1 MDDHAHHDDTDG
13 VGGQDG
19 MMSAGDVTVQGDGP
33 VFQPLDDTL
42 PSSPM
47 THGGQPH
54 SPLLALPAP
63 EPVPSNDVAN
73 HVWRISNFSKLGDA
87 KVYSDTFEA
96 QCKWHVMLFP
106 RGNSNKRFVAVYLEP
121 LEHRN
126 WPHTWSKH
134 VQFQFKLINHIDPV
148 KSIVKDATNR
158 FSIEHPDWGFAELV
172 SIDEVLDP
180 SLGFLQDDAITIES
194 SVKEIVQFWTGAIDS
209 KKETGFVGL
218 KNQGAT
224 CYLNSLIQTLYC
236 LAPLRQAVY
245 SLPTD
250 NEEISSSI
258 PLALQKL
265 FYKLHSSEKSV
276 GTKAL
281 TKSFGWNSYEAF
293 TQHDVQELN
302 RLLCDK
308 LEEKMKNTVAE
319 GAINRLFEG
328 KTVNFVRCLD
338 VDYRSTREE
347 SFYDIQLNVK
357 GCNNVE
363 ESFEKYT
370 ELETL
375 DEENKYEA
383 EGHGKQRAERG
394 TRFKQFPPVLS
405 LQLKRFQYDY
415 QKEDMAKVNDRYEFP
430 QVLQLDRFLA
440 EDAVNQVPNT
450 YHLYSVLVHS
460 GDVHGGH
467 YFAFIRPFPP
477 ASLLGGTPHPAQKSE
492 WLRFDD
498 ERVSKATASSAIQD
512 NFGGPETHAFGK
524 NFTNSFNRMSN
535 AYMLVYIRESD
546 ITSILA
552 PASESDVPD
561 NLLLRFQRD
570 DMEEAARKEEK
581 RQAHLYMTIKMFTEK
596 DLRAHHGPNLV
607 DLNLLHPSRVLKD
620 ETYQQLG
627 QRIENELGFP
637 TQCLRFWPMVCRE
650 NKTVRPDVLTSQD
663 VNIPFAQHART
674 AQNNQPRCFLE
685 VSDPLIFDKLTRLA
699 EASCQLNAQAMA
711 RPCPSPDAALFSS
724 QKDTTTDEPELKTE
738 LKTEPFDEP
747 MTGVNGLNG
756 LDHNNNGS
764 SIQQMMLQIEQDRDQ
779 CIQQLKPLPPLEE
792 DSALIF
798 IKWYDAVSMT
808 LSFLAFR
815 LFSTSKSLRS
825 VQKFVNHLRQAPL
838 DEELVMFEEVK
849 PTSVEALSDLTRTL
863 KQCEIGTGDIIVCQL
878 PQSSATN
885 GVLYP
890 TAVSYYQY
898 LQQRITVTVRNKLQ
912 PTESFELELTKNM
925 PMLEVVSRLSKS
937 LQVDPDYLLLIPSS
951 SNDQPITLYPTAT
964 LPQKRCKDL
973 QHFLSEGYGT
983 GSATLFY
990 EIVDF
995 EVAELEYKR
1004 SIKVSLFDDSVRL
1017 LKQYTILVPKTAL
1030 FQNVYEEA
1038 EKAILKD
1045 TDVAYQ
1051 FMEPVEEFTTAKPSD
1066 PTESTASTA
1075 VESNGPPSNDNGL
1088 PVFESPLVEM
1098 EIEVDVSSKL
1108 STSKR
1113 SSDNPSDNLDTRS
1126 PKRQKT
1132 EGEDET
1138 VVNGNGNG
1146 YINGGTRRLRQLRA
1160 LDITS
1165 NKINKVYKPSDTV
1178 YSGGTELRIEFV
1190 SPDEADVA
1198 PEKLMAFV
1206 HVPKVSAYPNP
1217 FGDPFVMAVPVDQTV
1232 AELRERIR
1240 EKLKLSKE
1248 EIARWKIGSFLY
1260 SKASAVAEDD
1270 KIWEK
1275 LTIPTY
1281 YLPQVAL
1288 EHSDPSNKLRANRAL
1303 TLN

>member
-1 MDDHAHHDDTDG
+1 MDNRAHNDQKDDTDG
-13 VGGQDG
+13 VGRQDG
-19 MMSAGDVTVQGDGP
+19 MMSAGDVTVEGDGP
-33 VFQPLDDTL
+33 VSQPLDDNL

-47 THGGQPH
+47 LHTGQPH

-63 EPVPSNDVAN
+63 EPVPNNDVAI

-106 RGNSNKRFVAVYLEP
+106 RGNSNKRFMAVYLEP
-121 LEHRN
+121 AEYRE
-126 WPHTWSKH
+126 WPQTWTKH
-134 VQFQFKLINHIDPV
+134 AQFQFKLINHIDPA
-148 KSIVKDATNR
+148 KSIVKEATNR
-158 FSIEHPDWGFAELV
+158 FSIDHTDWGFSDMASVE
-172 SIDEVLDP
+172 EVLDP
-180 SLGFLQDDAITIES
+180 SHGFIEDDAITIET
-194 SVKEIVQFWTGAIDS
+194 SVKEIVQFWTGLVDS

-236 LAPLRQAVY
+236 LTPLRQAVY

-250 NEEISSSI
+250 NEEISTSI

-265 FYKLHSSEKSV
+265 FYKLHSSDKSV

-319 GAINRLFEG
+319 GTINRLFEG

-338 VDYRSTREE
+338 VDYQSTREE

-375 DEENKYEA
+375 DEDNKYEA

-440 EDAVNQVPNT
+440 EDAVSQVPNT

-535 AYMLVYIRESD
+535 AYMLVYIRESE
-546 ITSILA
+546 ITSILS
-552 PASESDVPD
+552 PATESDVPD

-581 RQAHLYMTIKMFTEK
+581 RQAHLYMTIKMFTEN

-607 DLNLLHPSRVLKD
+607 DLSLLHPSRVAKD
-620 ETYQQLG
+620 ETYYQLG
-627 QRIENELGFP
+627 QRIEKELGFP
-637 TQCLRFWPMVCRE
+637 TQCLRFWPMVSRE
-650 NKTVRPDVLTSQD
+650 NKTVRPDLLSAQD
-663 VNIPFAQHART
+663 MDVPFTEHASR
-674 AQNNQPRCFLE
+674 AQNSQPRCFLE
-685 VSDPLIFDKLTRLA
+685 VSDPLIFDKLTQLA
-699 EASCQLNAQAMA
+699 EASRQLNAQAMA
-711 RPCPSPDAALFSS
+711 RPCPSPDAALFSI
-724 QKDTTTDEPELKTE
+724 KKETTDEPEL
-738 LKTEPFDEP
+738 FDDP
-747 MTGVNGLNG
+747 MTGVNGPNGSDHNSNG
-756 LDHNNNGS
+756 L
-764 SIQQMMLQIEQDRDQ
+764 SIQQLMLQTEQDRDQ

-825 VQKFVNHLRQAPL
+825 VQKFVNHLREAPL
-838 DEELVMFEEVK
+838 DEELVMFEELK
-849 PTSVEALSDLTRTL
+849 PTSVDSLPDLTRTL

-878 PQSSATN
+878 PPSSTTN
-885 GVLYP
+885 DVLYP

-925 PMLEVVSRLSKS
+925 PMPEVVSRLSKS
-937 LQVDPDYLLLIPSS
+937 LQVEPEYLLLIPSS
-951 SNDQPITLYPTAT
+951 SNDQPVQLYPSAT

-973 QHFLSEGYGT
+973 QHFLSEGYGQGIT
-983 GSATLFY
+983 TLFY

-995 EVAELEYKR
+995 EVSELEYKR

-1017 LKQYTILVPKTAL
+1017 IKQYNILVPKTAL
-1030 FQNVYEEA
+1030 FENVYEEA

-1045 TDVAYQ
+1045 TEVAYQ
-1051 FMEPVEEFTTAKPSD
+1051 FMETVSEIKTEKSS
-1066 PTESTASTA
+1066 ESTSTP
-1075 VESNGPPSNDNGL
+1075 VESNGPASNDNGL
-1088 PVFESPLVEM
+1088 PVFDSPLVEM
-1098 EIEVDVSSKL
+1098 EVKMEIKMEIEVDVTSKL
-1108 STSKR
+1108 SSKR
-1113 SSDNPSDNLDTRS
+1113 SSDDPSDTLDTRS

-1132 EGEDET
+1132 EGEEET

-1146 YINGGTRRLRQLRA
+1146 YINGGTRRLRPLRA
-1160 LDITS
+1160 LDITAH
-1165 NKINKVYKPSDTV
+1165 KINKVYKPTDLV
-1178 YSGGTELRIEFV
+1178 FSGGSEIRIEFV
-1190 SPDEADVA
+1190 SRDEADVA
-1198 PEKLMAFV
+1198 PEKLIAFV
-1206 HVPKVSAYPNP
+1206 HVPKVSAYPSP

-1260 SKASAVAEDD
+1260 SKAAALAEDD

-1275 LTIPTY
+1275 LTVPSY